1 MLAVGKTLKTIA
13 IIAAA
18 AALVVFAPQ
27 IAAAIGVSTITA
39 GTITAIGLS
48 LALSTA
54 SMAVFGP
61 KIPKTQ
67 LSRLNVSLD
76 PSTPRK
82 IVFGTTA
89 MPLDLRYH
97 ESSGTDQEFI
107 DYIIAVAAHK
117 VASIDEIWFEEKLA
131 WTASGGVTAT
141 YAGYLTITTRTEG
154 TDSNYISINGGGK
167 WGSSRRLTGCAY
179 VYLRLK
185 RTGNTKKA
193 ESPLVSGLPSRVTI
207 IGNGAALYDPR
218 KDSTVPGGSGSHRA
232 TNQSTWGA
240 YTDADDTDNP
250 VLQLLWWLIGWE
262 INGKLSVGCGVPY
275 TRIDMQSF
283 ITAANICDESVA
295 LATGGTQKRYRASGT
310 ASDADDRME
319 IVNSLLGS
327 MNATLRDNA
336 GKLSV
341 TVMNND
347 LADYVLDLDEN
358 DMLGSFDWQQTRGL
372 TENYNI
378 ARGRFIDPSPNSL
391 YQMVDYP
398 EVGFASSDGIERVMS
413 IDLPYIEDGRRA
425 QRIAK
430 QVLQRN
436 QYRGM
441 LSATFN
447 AKALG
452 CQVGDVVRMNLE
464 ALGWSNKPFRVVSQE
479 IRFDGQV
486 PLALI
491 EENAAIYAWDRDD
504 SAPVT
509 PTAPTVYDPLNSPFI
524 LGIDQA
530 LEAGLSAQATAD
542 GKITSFYQ
550 TTMPTGEEGDL
561 WIDTDD
567 GNKLYRHNGIT
578 FIEVQDDGISN
589 ALVAA
594 SDAQATADGKV
605 TTFYVESTP
614 TAEAIGDLWYRP
626 STGYLTRWSGSAWV
640 DVANVGA
647 TAAQISSIA
656 TALSDAAN
664 AQATADGKI
673 DSYYQASMPT
683 GTIGDI
689 WFDTD
694 DGNKQYRHNGT
705 TFVVVQD
712 TAIGT
717 AITAAAG
724 AQATADGKVTTFA
737 STSAPTA
744 EGVGDLWVD
753 TDDSN
758 KLYRWS
764 GSAWVS
770 VQDAGIAAA
779 AALANDAQATAD
791 GKVQTFYQ
799 ASAPTAEGT
808 GDLWFDTDDG
818 NKQYRWSG
826 SAWVAVQDA
835 GIGQAISDAAGAQAT
850 ADGKV
855 TTFYTTTA
863 PTAEG
868 VGDLWFD
875 TDDGNKLYRWSGSSW
890 VAAQDAGI
898 GIAISDA
905 AGAQAT
911 ADGKVTTFVS
921 ETAPTADAVGDLWFK
936 ASTGE
941 LRRWN
946 GTAWGDA
953 LVDLTGVAVPSLDQ
967 VASVAFA
974 ADYLGV
980 LSAGQLPKNINVIRR
995 RGGVDVSSST
1005 TWSIV
1010 SQTGISG
1017 ATVTVSSS
1025 GIVTI
1030 PTGVTIGTSSTIE
1043 VRSVRDGTT
1052 LDAKIGVTRN
1062 DAAPPSTGSSGGT
1075 TVSDSTFTSVSG
1087 TSFVAISDLMTV
1099 KTGSAGEV
1107 QFSAALTTTADS
1119 ATPTGTFDVEMK
1131 WQYRTV
1137 GGSFAD
1143 VATAV
1148 SSDPDTQVYFDGD
1161 YFTDDGFVNSSPT
1174 KTGLSASTDYEV
1186 QLFARRTT
1194 SSPTKTVYFIGTAS
1208 AVGS

>member
-1 MLAVGKTLKTIA
+1 MGKTIKGLLV
-13 IIAAA
+13 AA
-18 AALVVFAPQ
+18 V
-27 IAAAIGVSTITA
+27 IIGVSFLIPPA
-39 GTITAIGLS
+39 GIGIAAGMTVTSGAILAMGVTM
-48 LALSTA
+48 ALSTVA
-54 SMAVFGP
+54 MAAFAP
-61 KIPKTQ
+61 KAPKSQ

-82 IVFGTTA
+82 AVFGTTA

-97 ESSGTDQEFI
+97 ESSGTNQEYV

-117 VASIDEIWFEEKLA
+117 VKSIDEIWFEEKLA
-131 WTASGGVTAT
+131 WSASGGVTAT
-141 YAGYLTITTRTEG
+141 YSGYLTVTTRTEG
-154 TDSNYISINGGGK
+154 TAANTITINGGTK
-167 WGSSRRLTGCAY
+167 WGTSRRLTGCAY
-179 VYLRLK
+179 VHLRIK
-185 RTGNTKKA
+185 RTGNTKTA
-193 ESPLVSGLPSRVTI
+193 ESPLVGGLPSRVTI
-207 IGNGAALYDPR
+207 IGDGAALYDPR

-232 TNQSTWGA
+232 TDQTTWGV

-250 VLQLLWWLIGWE
+250 ALQLLWWLLGWE
-262 INGKLSVGCGVPY
+262 INSKLSIGAGVPY
-275 TRIDMQSF
+275 TRIDMESF
-283 ITAANICDESVA
+283 ITAANICDESVT
-295 LATGGTQKRYRASGT
+295 LATGGTQKRYRTSGT
-310 ASDADDRME
+310 ASDADDRMD
-319 IVNSLLGS
+319 IINNFLMS
-327 MNATLRDNA
+327 MNATLRDSG
-336 GKLSV
+336 GKLTL
-341 TVMNND
+341 TVMKND
-347 LADYVLDLDEN
+347 LADYTLEFN
-358 DMLGSFDWQQTRGL
+358 EQDMLGEFDWQQTRGL

-378 ARGRFIDPSPNSL
+378 ARGRFIDPSQNSL
-391 YQMVDYP
+391 YQLVDYP
-398 EVGFASSDGIERVMS
+398 EVGFASPDGVERVMS
-413 IDLPYIEDGRRA
+413 VDLYYVEDGRRA

-430 QVLQRN
+430 QILQRN

-441 LSATFN
+441 FSAVFN

-452 CQVGDVVRMNLE
+452 CQVGDVVFLSLE

-486 PLALI
+486 PLALV

-504 SAPVT
+504 VAPVT

-524 LGIDQA
+524 LGIDEA

-542 GKITSFYQ
+542 GKIESFYQ
-550 TTMPTGEEGDL
+550 ATMPTGSEGDL

-578 FIEVQDDGISN
+578 FIEVQDDGIST
-589 ALVAA
+589 AIVAA

-605 TTFYVESTP
+605 TTFVSTSSP
-614 TAEAIGDLWYRP
+614 TAESIGDLW
-626 STGYLTRWSGSAWV
+626 
-640 DVANVGA
+640 
-647 TAAQISSIA
+647 
-656 TALSDAAN
+656 
-664 AQATADGKI
+664 I
-673 DSYYQASMPT
+673 DS
-683 GTIGDI
+683 
-689 WFDTD
+689 D
-694 DGNKQYRHNGT
+694 DN
-705 TFVVVQD
+705 
-712 TAIGT
+712 
-717 AITAAAG
+717 
-724 AQATADGKVTTFA
+724 
-737 STSAPTA
+737 
-744 EGVGDLWVD
+744 
-753 TDDSN
+753 N

-764 GSAWVS
+764 GSAWVLVRDS
-770 VQDAGIAAA
+770 GIAAA
-779 AALANDAQATAD
+779 QTTAD
-791 GKVQTFYQ
+791 SKVKTF
-799 ASAPTAEGT
+799 T
-808 GDLWFDTDDG
+808 
-818 NKQYRWSG
+818 
-826 SAWVAVQDA
+826 
-835 GIGQAISDAAGAQAT
+835 
-850 ADGKV
+850 
-855 TTFYTTTA
+855 
-863 PTAEG
+863 
-868 VGDLWFD
+868 
-875 TDDGNKLYRWSGSSW
+875 
-890 VAAQDAGI
+890 
-898 GIAISDA
+898 
-905 AGAQAT
+905 
-911 ADGKVTTFVS
+911 S
-921 ETAPTADAVGDLWFK
+921 ETAPTADSLGDLWFK

-967 VASVAFA
+967 VAPVAFA

-1017 ATVTVSSS
+1017 VTVTISSS

-1030 PTGVTIGTSSTIE
+1030 PTGATIGASSNIE

-1075 TVSDSTFTSVSG
+1075 TVSDSTFSSVSG
-1087 TSFVAISDLMTV
+1087 TSFTAISDLMTV

-1119 ATPTGTFDVEMK
+1119 ASPTGTFDVEMK

-1148 SSDPDTQVYFDGD
+1148 SSDPDTTVYFDGD

>member
-1 MLAVGKTLKTIA
+1 MLAVGKVLKGVALAAVFVGIGFATGGLSVLAAGTVTAAGATVVGGVLAVSGLGSMFLAMATTA
-13 IIAAA
+13 I
-18 AALVVFAPQ
+18 LT
-27 IAAAIGVSTITA
+27 GVSQQFLGAKT
-39 GTITAIGLS
+39 
-48 LALSTA
+48 
-54 SMAVFGP
+54 
-61 KIPKTQ
+61 PKTQ

-89 MPLDLRYH
+89 MPIDLRYH

-107 DYIIAVAAHK
+107 DYIVAVAAHK
-117 VASIDEIWFEEKLA
+117 VASIDEIWFEEKQA
-131 WTASGGVTAT
+131 WTASGGVTGT
-141 YAGYLTITTRTEG
+141 YSGYLTVTTRTEG
-154 TDSNYISINGGGK
+154 TDANYISINGGSK

-179 VYLRLK
+179 VHLRIK

-193 ESPLVSGLPSRVTI
+193 ESPLVGGLPSRVTI
-207 IGNGAALYDPR
+207 IGNGALLYDPR

-232 TNQSTWGA
+232 TDQSTWGA
-240 YTDADDTDNP
+240 YTDADDCDNP
-250 VLQLLWWLIGWE
+250 VLQLLWWLIGWK

-275 TRIDMQSF
+275 TRIDMESF
-283 ITAANICDESVA
+283 ITAANICDESVT
-295 LATGGTQKRYRASGT
+295 LATGGTQKRYRTSGT
-310 ASDADDRME
+310 GSDADDRMD
-319 IVNSLLGS
+319 IVNNLLLS
-327 MNATLRDNA
+327 MNATLRDNG
-336 GKLSV
+336 GKLAV
-341 TVMNND
+341 TTMKND
-347 LADYVLDLDEN
+347 LADYVLDFDEN
-358 DMLGSFDWQQTRGL
+358 DMLAEFDWQQTRGL
-372 TENYNI
+372 TENYNL
-378 ARGRFIDPSPNSL
+378 ARGRYVDPSTNSL

-398 EVGFASSDGIERVMS
+398 EVGFTSPDGIERVMS
-413 IDLPYIEDGRRA
+413 VDLPYVEDGRRA

-430 QVLQRN
+430 QILQRN

-441 LSATFN
+441 FSATFS

-452 CQVGDVVRMNLE
+452 CQVGDIVRLNLE

-504 SAPVT
+504 VAPVT

-524 LGIDQA
+524 LGIDEA

-578 FIEVQDDGISN
+578 FIEVQDDGISS
-589 ALVAA
+589 AITAA

-605 TTFYVESTP
+605 TTFVSTTAP
-614 TAEAIGDLWYRP
+614 TAEA
-626 STGYLTRWSGSAWV
+626 
-640 DVANVGA
+640 
-647 TAAQISSIA
+647 
-656 TALSDAAN
+656 
-664 AQATADGKI
+664 
-673 DSYYQASMPT
+673 
-683 GTIGDI
+683 
-689 WFDTD
+689 
-694 DGNKQYRHNGT
+694 
-705 TFVVVQD
+705 
-712 TAIGT
+712 
-717 AITAAAG
+717 
-724 AQATADGKVTTFA
+724 
-737 STSAPTA
+737 
-744 EGVGDLWVD
+744 VGDLWID
-753 TDDSN
+753 SDDNN

-764 GSAWVS
+764 GSAWVLVRDS
-770 VQDAGIAAA
+770 GIAQAIT
-779 AALANDAQATAD
+779 DASTAQTTAD
-791 GKVQTFYQ
+791 SKVKTF
-799 ASAPTAEGT
+799 T
-808 GDLWFDTDDG
+808 
-818 NKQYRWSG
+818 
-826 SAWVAVQDA
+826 
-835 GIGQAISDAAGAQAT
+835 
-850 ADGKV
+850 
-855 TTFYTTTA
+855 
-863 PTAEG
+863 
-868 VGDLWFD
+868 
-875 TDDGNKLYRWSGSSW
+875 
-890 VAAQDAGI
+890 
-898 GIAISDA
+898 
-905 AGAQAT
+905 
-911 ADGKVTTFVS
+911 S
-921 ETAPTADAVGDLWFK
+921 ETSPTADSLGDLWFK

-967 VASVAFA
+967 VAPVAFA

-980 LSAGQLPKNINVIRR
+980 LSAGQLPKNINVVRR
-995 RGGVDVSSST
+995 RGGTDVSSST
-1005 TWSIV
+1005 TWSII

-1017 ATVTVSSS
+1017 VTVTVSSS

-1030 PTGVTIGTSSTIE
+1030 PTGATIGASSTIE

-1052 LDAKIGVTRN
+1052 LDARIGVTRN
-1062 DAAPPSTGSSGGT
+1062 DAAPPSTGSGGGT
-1075 TVSDSTFTSVSG
+1075 TVSDSTFSSVSG
-1087 TSFVAISDLMTV
+1087 TSFVAISDMMTV
-1099 KTGSAGEV
+1099 KTGSSGQV

-1119 ATPTGTFDVEMK
+1119 ASPTGTFDVEMK
-1131 WQYRTV
+1131 WQYRPIS
-1137 GGSFAD
+1137 GSFAD